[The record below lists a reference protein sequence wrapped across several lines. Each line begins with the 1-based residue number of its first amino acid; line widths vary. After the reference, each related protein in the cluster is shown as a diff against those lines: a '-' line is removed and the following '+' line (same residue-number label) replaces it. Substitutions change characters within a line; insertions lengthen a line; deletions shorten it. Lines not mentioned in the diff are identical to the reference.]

1 MSGCLEGTHHQW
13 PGFVDGTKISE
24 QIYCFIPTFNLR
36 LQASLLLASLA
47 QLSWDQWL
55 CTTDLFENLPLS

>member
-36 LQASLLLASLA
+36 LQASLLSKAV
-47 QLSWDQWL
+47 
-55 CTTDLFENLPLS
+55 LPTVSVRKVKSTYNV